1 MIAAYPPIAKR
12 SSGQLQPILVRLIDG
27 PGRVNEK
34 RRTGLLNVTTENVGD
49 GLVFGET
56 NQPLRAALK
65 LAEIVD
71 ARSR

>member
-1 MIAAYPPIAKR
+1 M
-12 SSGQLQPILVRLIDG
+12 LVRLIDG
-27 PGRVNEK
+27 SGRVNEK

-49 GLVFGET
+49 GLAFGET

-65 LAEIVD
+65 LDEIVD